1 MKRTLRSSG
10 LPTLAAVA
18 TLALLGGV
26 GCSTQPGTYADWADP
41 DTRPLRAHVSIDEGS
56 WALSPS
62 ARAGV
67 TATGAAG
74 IMGASSGPVAG
85 GYTAFARLQNAD
97 TPAATPA
104 SAFAEVPTP

>member
-10 LPTLAAVA
+10 LPTLAAIA

-26 GCSTQPGTYADWADP
+26 GCSSQQATYAAWAED
-41 DTRPLRAHVSIDEGS
+41 DTRPLRSHVSIDEGS
-56 WALSPS
+56 WSHSPS

-74 IMGASSGPVAG
+74 TMGASSGPVAG
-85 GYTAFARLQNAD
+85 GYTAFARLHNAD
-97 TPAATPA
+97 APATN